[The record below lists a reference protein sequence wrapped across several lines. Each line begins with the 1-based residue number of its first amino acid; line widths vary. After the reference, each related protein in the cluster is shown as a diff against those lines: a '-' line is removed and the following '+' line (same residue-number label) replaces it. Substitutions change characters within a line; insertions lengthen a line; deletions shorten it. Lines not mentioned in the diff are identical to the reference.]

1 MYPTIVDLG
10 SGDESTDSEQDETK
24 SPTEDLEDEEPLDL
38 ENIDVELFK
47 ALLQECLDQVEH
59 EGSFATFTRHATFP
73 NPGIYVKDFGVVGLP
88 LSDRD
93 AKAIAALCKQ
103 SPFGRGDETVIDES
117 VRKTWELEASQIEC
131 RNPTWKA
138 FAKTLAD
145 KAVTDI
151 GVQVNA
157 TAQPYKL
164 LLYEEGAFFKAH
176 RDTEKVPGMF
186 GTLVVCL
193 PSEHTGGEVHLKHN
207 QKQQVLQTSESSAHE
222 LSALAWYSDVQHE
235 IKPVL
240 SGYRLVLTYNLIQNQ
255 TAPRQTAAAQDANH
269 EKLRKLLQTWNRDFS
284 DQDHLIYPLSFKYTE
299 ESLCQSN
306 LKGVDAAKG
315 RYLDQVCATEGIYW
329 FLGHTVKQKEQDC
342 YGYGGYGGG
351 NGDDDKHSFKR
362 ITVPDGRRIQLDM
375 SYVDEDAL
383 LVEEG
388 RYDGDP
394 DSEDEGEY
402 TGNENMP
409 ATQRYH
415 DSVIV
420 LMRKDVVLSKFKA
433 AYSHPPESLYSYFDL
448 ICADPLADQQRLGEA
463 LSVILGQVVSL
474 TKQAHSLINK
484 EDPYR
489 PYYLYG
495 FQNQK
500 QKREDYVKVFEKLAD
515 FCYGNGFGDI
525 VGQIVRAAMKG
536 DDWTSLP
543 EFVVKQV
550 VFELDNGRGSAWDE
564 W

>member
-1 MYPTIVDLG
+1 MYPTIVDFG

-24 SPTEDLEDEEPLDL
+24 SLTEDLEDEEPLDL

-93 AKAIAALCKQ
+93 AKAIAALCKR

-131 RNPTWKA
+131 RNPAWEA

-151 GVQVNA
+151 GVQVDA
-157 TAQPYKL
+157 MAQPYKL

-207 QKQQVLQTSESSAHE
+207 QKQQVLQTAESSAHE
-222 LSALAWYSDVQHE
+222 LSALAWYSEVQHE

-269 EKLRKLLQTWNRDFS
+269 EKL
-284 DQDHLIYPLSFKYTE
+284 Y
-299 ESLCQSN
+299 
-306 LKGVDAAKG
+306 
-315 RYLDQVCATEGIYW
+315 
-329 FLGHTVKQKEQDC
+329 
-342 YGYGGYGGG
+342 
-351 NGDDDKHSFKR
+351 
-362 ITVPDGRRIQLDM
+362 
-375 SYVDEDAL
+375 
-383 LVEEG
+383 
-388 RYDGDP
+388 
-394 DSEDEGEY
+394 
-402 TGNENMP
+402 EN
-409 ATQRYH
+409 
-415 DSVIV
+415 
-420 LMRKDVVLSKFKA
+420 
-433 AYSHPPESLYSYFDL
+433 
-448 ICADPLADQQRLGEA
+448 CCRLGIE
-463 LSVILGQVVSL
+463 
-474 TKQAHSLINK
+474 
-484 EDPYR
+484 
-489 PYYLYG
+489 
-495 FQNQK
+495 
-500 QKREDYVKVFEKLAD
+500 
-515 FCYGNGFGDI
+515 
-525 VGQIVRAAMKG
+525 
-536 DDWTSLP
+536 TSTI
-543 EFVVKQV
+543 KTT
-550 VFELDNGRGSAWDE
+550 
-564 W
+564 